1 MSLRD
6 TAEYPMFSRTE
17 MDRRYARAREAM
29 AARGIDAL
37 LVTGEENFQ
46 YFTGGSASLA
56 LHYSNTRPSV
66 LILPLERDP
75 IIVTQSKHYIV
86 AATYVAD
93 FREYVDLLQFPH
105 GLVVDALEGAGLRHG
120 RVGAELGQEQR
131 MGIPV
136 GAYLNVAAAL
146 PRVEFVDAADIV
158 IRLRMVKSEEEL
170 RYMRKAAEVTGR
182 ARQRL
187 FDRHIV
193 SGMTERDVARAMR
206 RLILEEGGD
215 RTSFVHL
222 QLDLPGCK
230 NQFHYERPLRRGTVL
245 AVDTGAYV
253 WMYTVDYP
261 RMATLGAS
269 TELQRRAH
277 RAVRD
282 VNQQMADALRPGVRC
297 SELHRLAVQA
307 IEKAGATVD
316 EPAKLSRGRMGHGQG
331 MLVTE
336 PPSITP
342 ADHTVLE
349 PGMVISTEPGLRMG
363 DVHYLWED
371 VHVITEEGHEQLT
384 LETPELREIP
394 F

>member
-1 MSLRD
+1 M
-6 TAEYPMFSRTE
+6 
-17 MDRRYARAREAM
+17 
-29 AARGIDAL
+29 
-37 LVTGEENFQ
+37 
-46 YFTGGSASLA
+46 
-56 LHYSNTRPSV
+56 NTRPSV

-86 AATYVAD
+86 AATYVTD

-105 GLVVDALEGAGLRHG
+105 ELVVDVLEGAGLRHG

-136 GAYLNVAAAL
+136 GAYLKVAAAL

-215 RTSFVHL
+215 RTSFRPPPARGT
-222 QLDLPGCK
+222 PGCK
-230 NQFHYERPLRRGTVL
+230 NQFHYERPLRKGTVL

-261 RMATLGAS
+261 RMATLGAA

-282 VNQQMADALRPGVRC
+282 VNQRMADASG
-297 SELHRLAVQA
+297 
-307 IEKAGATVD
+307 
-316 EPAKLSRGRMGHGQG
+316 PA
-331 MLVTE
+331 
-336 PPSITP
+336 
-342 ADHTVLE
+342 
-349 PGMVISTEPGLRMG
+349 
-363 DVHYLWED
+363 
-371 VHVITEEGHEQLT
+371 
-384 LETPELREIP
+384 
-394 F
+394 